1 MKEKKSINSDIQKI
15 LSQILKLKIIEIN
28 DQTSIFNTTKWD
40 SLTQI
45 QIIIALE
52 KKFKIKFSQTEIFQ
66 LNNFMDIKKVLN
78 KKIN

>member
-52 KKFKIKFSQTEIFQ
+52 KKFQIKFSQTEIFQ